1 MADLSTTGARQPQ
14 QMVAQV
20 TGLASGKH
28 AISIINHGPGPVA
41 VDAIVAQ

>member
-1 MADLSTTGARQPQ
+1 MADLSSTGPRQAQ

-28 AISIINHGPGPVA
+28 TISIINRGPGPVA
-41 VDAIVAQ
+41 VDAIVPQ